1 MRVPQPGQWRS
12 EKVSQSFV
20 ADYKPFVMVDGE
32 GVRCSL
38 YVSGC
43 LFACEGCFN
52 EAAWSFRYGRPYDD
66 ELEDR
71 ILADL
76 RHEAVQGLTLLGGEP
91 FLNTG
96 VCLRVVQRMRT
107 ELGHTRDVWCWSG
120 YTFEQLLAEGEAG
133 CDDKLA
139 LLSELDVLVDGPFQL
154 AQRDLSLAFRG
165 STNQRV
171 LDVPASLTAGRAV
184 PWFPARAGNHA
195 GSGTGAGIDDDS
207 PGQAPSVGRQDR
219 AERRALL

>member
-1 MRVPQPGQWRS
+1 MPREPQPGWRS
-12 EKVSQSFV
+12 ERFSQGYV
-20 ADYKPFVMVDGE
+20 ADYKPFVFVDGE

-52 EAAWSFRYGRPYDD
+52 EATWSFRYGSAYTD

-76 RHEAVQGLTLLGGEP
+76 AHESVQGLSLLGGEP

-96 VCLRVVQRMRT
+96 VCLRLVRRVRERF
-107 ELGHTRDVWCWSG
+107 GRSKDVWCWSG
-120 YTFEQLLAEGEAG
+120 FTLEELREGSQDKQDLLAG
-133 CDDKLA
+133 
-139 LLSELDVLVDGPFQL
+139 LDVLVDGRFEI
-154 AQRDLSLAFRG
+154 ARRDLTLPFRG

-171 LDVPASLTAGRAV
+171 LSVPASLAARSAV
-184 PWFPARAGNHA
+184 PWSPARE
-195 GSGTGAGIDDDS
+195 T
-207 PGQAPSVGRQDR
+207 
-219 AERRALL
+219 RRSA